1 MNIIKIHPF
10 WYICIA
16 IRLIISVSPLVYKH
30 YFKKSDKYAFIFQ
43 FLLLSIGIGF
53 GTKAI
58 FGSNNETQFA
68 KVFWH
73 KTRFVHSFLFIF
85 AAIHFHDYNLSS
97 SLLFVSVL
105 FSLYYRFIS
114 GHFKIL

>member
-16 IRLIISVSPLVYKH
+16 VRFIISMSPLLYKN
-30 YFKKSDKYAFIFQ
+30 YLKKNDKYAFIIQ
-43 FLLLSIGIGF
+43 FLLLLIGISF
-53 GTKAI
+53 GAKSI

-73 KTRFVHSFLFIF
+73 KTRFLHSFLFIF
-85 AAIHFHDYNLSS
+85 AAIHFHDYYFSS
-97 SLLFVSVL
+97 SLLFISLL